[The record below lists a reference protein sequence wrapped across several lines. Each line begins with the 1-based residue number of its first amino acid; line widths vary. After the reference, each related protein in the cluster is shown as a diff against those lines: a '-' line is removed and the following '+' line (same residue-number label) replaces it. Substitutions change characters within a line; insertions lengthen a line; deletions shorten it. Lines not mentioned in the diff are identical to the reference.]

1 MKTSSL
7 LLAIIASS
15 SAFVAPQARR
25 LVAQR
30 VGCSPKAPFQRQTT
44 PWNPASTATVTTT
57 SSTSRRYMGFNL
69 PPSGGGGKD
78 NASELIGGVVT
89 IVALVA
95 FFVSP
100 LGGIF
105 FTIFNSFVALAFIT
119 PVLLFVAFQTW
130 QTFYTFDGPCP
141 NCEATVKVLKDQ
153 QPTICLN
160 CGAIVQS
167 NANGNAI
174 ELAPQDGVIGND
186 PDSDSIE
193 SLLGSLMGFSEAAQ
207 PTKSTPEERQQ
218 KFRREQTIIDVEV
231 DKD

>member
-1 MKTSSL
+1 M
-7 LLAIIASS
+7 
-15 SAFVAPQARR
+15 
-25 LVAQR
+25 
-30 VGCSPKAPFQRQTT
+30 
-44 PWNPASTATVTTT
+44 
-57 SSTSRRYMGFNL
+57 
-69 PPSGGGGKD
+69 
-78 NASELIGGVVT
+78 T